1 MGRIEVFYSNEWGT
15 VCDDFFS
22 TTDGNVVCQMLNFT
36 KGALCIA
43 SRFNSFGQGTGKGEL
58 AILILKNIIF
68 LQKFIFKILS
78 NLAECV
84 VFNPFLSLLD
94 NFPQ

>member
-58 AILILKNIIF
+58 AVLILKNIIF
-68 LQKFIFKILS
+68 YRSSYLKF
-78 NLAECV
+78 
-84 VFNPFLSLLD
+84 
-94 NFPQ
+94 